1 MPQDAGLV
9 WVNSKITRPNDV
21 SASEFLNFYADSH
34 VPDVVQVPGFESAAV
49 YTANAPDTE
58 RPYLILYQM
67 SDMKA
72 SESEKL
78 HELFGQE
85 DVISMREKGN
95 FDIREYEPV
104 QGFEGEGAGSG
115 RLAPG

>member
-1 MPQDAGLV
+1 MPEDAGLI

-21 SASEFLNFYADSH
+21 SARDFLSFYADSH
-34 VPDVVQVPGFESAAV
+34 VPDVVQVPGFKSAAV
-49 YTANAPDTE
+49 YKANASDAE
-58 RPYLILYQM
+58 RPYLILYRL

-72 SESEKL
+72 SDSEKL
-78 HELFGQE
+78 HELFAQE

-104 QGFEGEGAGSG
+104 HSFEEEGAKSG
-115 RLAPG
+115 MRAAC